1 MTGQVDGSLW
11 YYAPN
16 KVAPI
21 VFAVLIAIS
30 GVLHAWQTNKYKS
43 WRYTTLLPPACL
55 IYCAGFIMR
64 EVAAHHYKNLGIL
77 IAAQCLL
84 YIGPP
89 IYAGANYFILGRTLY
104 YIPYLS
110 PIHPGRVVSTF
121 VGLDVVIEILTAQGI
136 SKLANTSQNPST
148 IHAGSILIKVSLVL
162 QSCLFVGYTAI
173 ARTFHSRAKRA
184 NVCSANLRTVLYMLY
199 GSTALL
205 FARNVY
211 RTVEN
216 FESVVSQNQVP
227 TGPLFTHE
235 AYFWAL
241 EASLVTLASYLVNV
255 LFPARY
261 LPKSNKIY
269 LSRDGVTEITGPG
282 WVDKRPLWL
291 TIIDPFDLRGLIK
304 GEDKE
309 TAFWDLQEPNQPH
322 LNDPRSLEMQ
332 QTGIGASR

>member
-1 MTGQVDGSLW
+1 
-11 YYAPN
+11 
-16 KVAPI
+16 
-21 VFAVLIAIS
+21 
-30 GVLHAWQTNKYKS
+30 
-43 WRYTTLLPPACL
+43 
-55 IYCAGFIMR
+55 MR

-84 YIGPP
+84 YIGPLVISIFSPAVLLTRNTHRP